1 MSGVFAVKIGKCR
14 MCLREKALVRSH
26 LMPAALYDYCR
37 KGEHRPIKV
46 GGGFVIP
53 TDRQTQDF
61 LLCEDCEDI
70 LNSGGEGWILG
81 KLATWE
87 RTFPLYDLLMKVPPL
102 FDEDGMVVYLA
113 AQNPEIEVEKLTHFA
128 LGLFWK
134 ASVHSWR
141 GDTTDPRID
150 LGPYSEEVRDWLR
163 GQNVFPEYVYLIVVM
178 EKPQKAQITMIDPYE
193 GVRQGW
199 RTHFVHVPR
208 VLFMMALGKTVD
220 DSVRAMSITSAGNPI
235 NLSDALTGDFEK
247 LTVETLRNSHKTHA
261 YLRAK
266 AKADAERKKQS

>member
-1 MSGVFAVKIGKCR
+1 VPIGNCR
-14 MCLREKALVRSH
+14 MCLQKKSLVKSH

-61 LLCEDCEDI
+61 LLCEDCEDV
-70 LNSGGEGWILG
+70 LNSGGERWTLD

-87 RTFPLYDLLMKVPPL
+87 RTFPLYDLLTKVPPL
-102 FDEDGMVVYLA
+102 FDEDGMAVYLA
-113 AQNPEIEVEKLTHFA
+113 VQNREIEVEKLTHFA

-134 ASVHSWR
+134 ASVYSWR
-141 GDTTDPRID
+141 GDTTYPRID
-150 LGPYSEEVRDWLR
+150 LGPYSEEIREWLR
-163 GQNVFPEYVYLIVVM
+163 GRNAFPKYVFLIVVI
-178 EKPQKAQITMIDPYE
+178 EKPQKAQITMNDPYE

-199 RTHFVHVPR
+199 RTHFVHVPG

-220 DSVRAMSITSAGNPI
+220 DSVRALSITNAGNPI
-235 NLSDALTGDFEK
+235 NVSDPLTENFEK
-247 LTVETLRNSHKTHA
+247 LMVQTLRKSHKTQA

-266 AKADAERKKQS
+266 AKADADRKTQS

>member
-1 MSGVFAVKIGKCR
+1 MPIGKCR
-14 MCLREKALVRSH
+14 MCLQQKALVRSH

-37 KGEHRPIKV
+37 KGKQRPIKV

-61 LLCEDCEDI
+61 LLCGDCEAI
-70 LNSGGEGWILG
+70 LNSGGERWILD

-87 RTFPLYDLLMKVPPL
+87 RTFPLYDLLTKVPPL

-113 AQNPEIEVEKLTHFA
+113 AHNPEIKVEKLKHFA

-134 ASVHSWR
+134 ASVHSWK
-141 GDTTDPRID
+141 GDATDPRID
-150 LGPYSEEVRDWLR
+150 LGPYSEEIRKWLR
-163 GQNVFPEYVYLIVVM
+163 GQNAFPKYVYLVVVI
-178 EKPQKAQITMIDPYE
+178 ERPKKAQITMNDPYE
-193 GVRQGW
+193 GVRQEW
-199 RTHFVHVPR
+199 RTHFVHVPG

-220 DSVRAMSITSAGNPI
+220 DSVRALSITNAGNPI
-235 NLSDALTGDFEK
+235 NLSDALTENVEK
-247 LTVETLRNSHKTHA
+247 LMVETLRNSYKTEA

>member
-1 MSGVFAVKIGKCR
+1 MPLGKCR
-14 MCLREKALVRSH
+14 MCLHDKVLVKSH

-53 TDRQTQDF
+53 TDRQTQDY
-61 LLCEDCEDI
+61 LLCEDCEGV
-70 LNSGGEGWILG
+70 LNDGGERWILD

-87 RTFPLYDLLMKVPPL
+87 RTFPLYDVLTKVAPL

-141 GDTTDPRID
+141 EDTTYPRID
-150 LGPYSEEVRDWLR
+150 LGPYSEEIRKWLR
-163 GQNVFPEYVYLIVVM
+163 GQNGFPKYVYPVVVI
-178 EKPQKAQITMIDPYE
+178 EKPQRAQITMNDPYE
-193 GVRQGW
+193 GIRQGW
-199 RTHFVHVPR
+199 RTHFVHVPG

-220 DSVRAMSITSAGNPI
+220 DSVRALAITNAGNPI
-235 NLSDALTGDFEK
+235 NVSDALTDDFEK
-247 LTVETLRNSHKTHA
+247 LMVETLRKSRKTQA

-266 AKADAERKKQS
+266 AKADADRKGN

>member
-1 MSGVFAVKIGKCR
+1 
-14 MCLREKALVRSH
+14 MCLHEKMLVRSH

-46 GGGFVIP
+46 GGGVVIP
-53 TDRQTQDF
+53 TDRQTQDY
-61 LLCEDCEDI
+61 LLCEDCEDV
-70 LNSGGEGWILG
+70 LNRGGERWILD

-87 RTFPLYDLLMKVPPL
+87 RSFPLYDLLTKVPPL
-102 FDEDGMVVYLA
+102 LDEDGMAVYLA
-113 AQNPEIEVEKLTHFA
+113 AQNPEVRVENLTHFA

-150 LGPYSEEVRDWLR
+150 LGPYSEELRKWLR
-163 GQNVFPEYVYLIVVM
+163 GQSTFPTSVYLIVVM
-178 EKPQKAQITMIDPYE
+178 EKPQRAQITMNDPYE

-199 RTHFVHVPR
+199 RTHFVHVPG

-220 DSVRAMSITSAGNPI
+220 DSVRALSITNAGNPI
-235 NLSDALTGDFEK
+235 NLSDALTEK
-247 LTVETLRNSHKTHA
+247 VEMLMVETLRNSHKTQA
-261 YLRAK
+261 FLRAK
-266 AKADAERKKQS
+266 EKADAERKKQS

>member
-1 MSGVFAVKIGKCR
+1 MPIGKCR
-14 MCLREKALVRSH
+14 MCLHEKTLVRSH

-37 KGEHRPIKV
+37 KGEHGPIKV
-46 GGGFVIP
+46 GGGFVMP
-53 TDRQTQDF
+53 TDRQTQDY
-61 LLCEDCEDI
+61 LLCEDCEDV
-70 LNSGGEGWILG
+70 LNTGGERWILD

-87 RTFPLYDLLMKVPPL
+87 RTFPLYDLLTKVPPF

-113 AQNPEIEVEKLTHFA
+113 GQNPEIEVEKLTHFA

-150 LGPYSEEVRDWLR
+150 LGPYSEEIRKWLR
-163 GQNVFPEYVYLIVVM
+163 GQNAFPKYVYLVVVV
-178 EKPQKAQITMIDPYE
+178 EKPQKAQITMNDPYE

-199 RTHFVHVPR
+199 RTHFVHVPG

-220 DSVRAMSITSAGNPI
+220 DSVRTLSITNAGNPI
-235 NLSDALTGDFEK
+235 NLSDALTENFEK
-247 LTVETLRNSHKTHA
+247 LMVETLRNSHKTQA